1 MGDLLLPLPLTERSI
16 HLYVDMQRIFSAEG
30 PRPTPWRDK
39 VSPVATTLAH
49 RHPTEL
55 VSPAPF
61 RPRPRAALLHALAC
75 CDPRAPRSPALDLM
89 PRARGALP

>member
-55 VSPAPF
+55 VSPLHSARGPGQ
-61 RPRPRAALLHALAC
+61 RSYTRWRVATRARLDLQL
-75 CDPRAPRSPALDLM
+75 LDLM
-89 PRARGALP
+89 PR